1 MLPVESPRRQS
12 TILLDR
18 SLRTSADLVRARR
31 SHTMSDR
38 VRTVVVAA
46 IIGMVV
52 IGLVLSSFQT
62 TV

>member
-1 MLPVESPRRQS
+1 
-12 TILLDR
+12 
-18 SLRTSADLVRARR
+18 
-31 SHTMSDR
+31 MSDR

>member
-1 MLPVESPRRQS
+1 
-12 TILLDR
+12 
-18 SLRTSADLVRARR
+18 
-31 SHTMSDR
+31 MSDR

-62 TV
+62 V